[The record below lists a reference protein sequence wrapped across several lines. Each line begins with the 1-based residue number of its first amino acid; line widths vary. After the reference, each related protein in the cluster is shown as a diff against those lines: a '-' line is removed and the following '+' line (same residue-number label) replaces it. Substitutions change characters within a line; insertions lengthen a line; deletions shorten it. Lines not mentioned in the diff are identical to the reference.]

1 MKKNIFGS
9 HRARIQYLLQRA
21 NLTPEELAFEIGLL
35 RPVQISQ
42 ILRGENPVSPFLALL
57 IHHRYPA
64 YSIRWLLT
72 GEGAFPEAPDREPLP
87 ITASIVGRWEIT
99 GACDFEENLCR
110 WKKFLPFSD
119 RHEREFSRDGWCTI
133 FQDDEAVRRMP
144 YTLYPDSQQLAIGGC
159 VSLVTRLDA
168 LILDV
173 IDWSDWWVG
182 GLVKFSSRRI
192 R

>member
-99 GACDFEENLCR
+99 GACDFEE
-110 WKKFLPFSD
+110 KSD
-119 RHEREFSRDGWCTI
+119 RSH
-133 FQDDEAVRRMP
+133 VV
-144 YTLYPDSQQLAIGGC
+144 L
-159 VSLVTRLDA
+159 
-168 LILDV
+168 
-173 IDWSDWWVG
+173 
-182 GLVKFSSRRI
+182 
-192 R
+192 